1 MIVPV
6 LNVREMSKVN
16 LRNRSKWKFRNTNLN
31 NILVLL
37 SINASE
43 DVLLIEYVKYD
54 KIVF

>member
-16 LRNRSKWKFRNTNLN
+16 LRNRSKWKFSNTNLN
-31 NILVLL
+31 NILFLL
-37 SINASE
+37 SINVYE
-43 DVLLIEYVKYD
+43 DVLLIEYDKYD

>member
-6 LNVREMSKVN
+6 LTVREMSKVN
-16 LRNRSKWKFRNTNLN
+16 LRNRSKWKFSNTNLN

-37 SINASE
+37 SIYISE
-43 DVLLIEYVKYD
+43 DVLLIEHDKYD